1 MTRKQL
7 LISTALI
14 ALVAVVLYF
23 VPDEKQ
29 PSFHKNQ
36 GKVYGTY
43 YAIQYECTD
52 DLHDSIQAA
61 FNAFDASM
69 SMFNPQSTLSRIN
82 SGEDSIADS
91 YFLDMYRTAE
101 QVHLLSHG
109 AFDITVAPLV
119 NLWGFGL
126 KNRAHVTQAQVDSLM
141 PHIGMQKIEL
151 VESRK
156 SEPDGD
162 EGLVYVLRKYD
173 EHVQL
178 DAGAIAKGQSCD
190 VIAALLTR
198 NGCTNF
204 LVDIG
209 GEIVARGCNAE
220 GNPWRIGITR
230 PIDDSSGEINEVQT
244 VLQCSDIAM
253 ATSGNYR
260 NFYYDGEQKRSHT
273 IDPRTGYP
281 VQHSLLSATVQSNS
295 CMRADALAT
304 ACMVLGHEEALRM
317 IETDSLSA
325 CFLIVADSITDTDS
339 VTLRTICSS
348 RWKE

>member
-1 MTRKQL
+1 MTRKRL
-7 LISTALI
+7 LITTALI
-14 ALVAVVLYF
+14 ALAAVVLYF

-36 GKVYGTY
+36 GKVFGTY
-43 YAIQYECTD
+43 YAVQYECTD

-61 FNAFDASM
+61 FKAFDASM

-82 SGEDSIADS
+82 KTAIGLTDS
-91 YFLDMYRTAE
+91 YFLDMYFTALE
-101 QVHLLSHG
+101 VNRLSEG

-126 KNRAHVTQAQVDSLM
+126 KNREHVTAEQVAELL
-141 PHIGMQKIEL
+141 PHIGMNKIGL
-151 VESRK
+151 MNV
-156 SEPDGD
+156 GD
-162 EGLVYVLRKYD
+162 SLVYLVKSDSL
-173 EHVQL
+173 VQL

-190 VIAALLTR
+190 MIAALLTR
-198 NGCTNF
+198 NGCNNY

-230 PIDDSSGEINEVQT
+230 PIDDALGEINEVQA

-304 ACMVLGHEEALRM
+304 ACMVLGYERALQM

-325 CFLIVADSITDTDS
+325 CYLIVADSITDTDS
-339 VTLRTICSS
+339 VTLRTIHSS

>member
-36 GKVYGTY
+36 GKVFGTY
-43 YAIQYECTD
+43 YAVQYECAD

-61 FNAFDASM
+61 FKAFDASM
-69 SMFNPQSTLSRIN
+69 SMFNQQSTLSRIN
-82 SGEDSIADS
+82 SGKDSIVDS
-91 YFLDMYRTAE
+91 YFLDMFRTAE
-101 QVHLLSHG
+101 QVHSLSHG

-141 PHIGMQKIEL
+141 PHIGMQKIALQETSDGNICL
-151 VESRK
+151 VKHDSK
-156 SEPDGD
+156 
-162 EGLVYVLRKYD
+162 
-173 EHVQL
+173 VQL

-190 VIAALLTR
+190 MVAALLTR

-220 GNPWRIGITR
+220 GKPWRIGITR
-230 PIDDSSGEINEVQT
+230 PIDDSSGAVNEIQT